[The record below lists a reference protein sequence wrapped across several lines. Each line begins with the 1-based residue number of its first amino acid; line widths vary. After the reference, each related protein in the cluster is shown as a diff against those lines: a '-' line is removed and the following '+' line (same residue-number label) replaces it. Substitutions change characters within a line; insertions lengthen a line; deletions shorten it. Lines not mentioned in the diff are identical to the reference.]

1 MSRLRKYFV
10 CALNVLLS
18 SSFLYLSPDLF
29 DPDGRYSSDGNLVG
43 LLDSKGR
50 TIVPPKYSQID
61 YAGHG
66 LFIMSSVNE
75 PDPYIRGT
83 ERYLFT
89 TAGEEINVK
98 VPEGGRFRR
107 ILWLSD
113 DQLENDAP
121 VQALPKNTLLTF
133 IKEHRYGICDIDGNQ
148 IVEPLYECIDV
159 PHDGVAMMIRR
170 FDEKTQLSVFDVHKR
185 LVKELPLKNVG
196 SLFHSDL
203 QNFTYFSEGLAACN
217 LKDKRGCLRYGYI
230 DVDGNV
236 VIEPRFAN
244 AGPFV
249 NGIATVSLFEGE
261 QCNYTIDRTGKMISP
276 ELLEV
281 KQFRGNYA
289 IAKYRALQ
297 GGFGI
302 VNRKFEFVVK
312 PDYGEIHAVRKRGTY
327 SHFFDLKR
335 YIVRP
340 PDYYLC
346 GNSVL
351 SGDCRFLFKFPPG
364 CRPNCDDVDESR
376 WGCWKSG
383 SYTYF
388 DSSGKEIPKPKT
400 IEQSSKPSSVYS
412 VALDRYELTINT
424 DTGKFDRRYWS
435 LGHDRPISRLTMFT
449 RFLDE
454 YDLIGMNVEEL
465 EKLLGPGEKDRH
477 YSKPQPP
484 THSYFLISGYCLDN
498 LAVSVKVTVSNGKVE
513 SWCFN
518 TMYKDLPAVT
528 SNVIIVSGEDSRN
541 RVPATIPKYVSGQ
554 RSDVR
559 QKVLPAAQKTKL

>member
-1 MSRLRKYFV
+1 MSRLRRFFV

-18 SSFLYLSPDLF
+18 SSCLYLSPDLF
-29 DPDGRYSSDGNLVG
+29 DPDGGYSSDGNLVG
-43 LLDSKGR
+43 LLDSKGG
-50 TIVPPKYSQID
+50 TIVPAKYSQVD

-75 PDPYIRGT
+75 PDPYVRGN

-89 TAGEEINVK
+89 TAGEEIKVK
-98 VPEGGRFRR
+98 VPEGGSFRR

-121 VQALPKNTLLTF
+121 VQSLPKNTLLTF
-133 IKEHRYGICDIDGNQ
+133 IKEHRYGICDLDGNQ

-159 PHDGVAMMIRR
+159 PHDGVAIMIRR
-170 FDEKTQLSVFDVHKR
+170 FDLKTELSVFDVHKR
-185 LVKELPLKNVG
+185 LVKALPLKNVC

-203 QNFTYFSEGLAACN
+203 RNFTYFSEGLAACR
-217 LKDKRGCLRYGYI
+217 LEDKRGYPRYGYI

-261 QCNYTIDRTGKMISP
+261 QCNFTIDRAGKMISP

-312 PDYGEIHAVRKRGTY
+312 PDYGEIHAVKKRRTY
-327 SHFFDLKR
+327 SHFLDLKG
-335 YIVRP
+335 YITRSP
-340 PDYYLC
+340 EYYLC

-351 SGDCRFLFKFPPG
+351 SGDCRFLFKFPQD
-364 CRPNCDDVDESR
+364 CRPNCDDVDENH

-383 SYTYF
+383 SYVYF
-388 DSSGKEIPKPKT
+388 NQFGKEIPKPKT
-400 IEQSSKPSSVYS
+400 IEQSSKGSSVYS
-412 VALDRYELTINT
+412 VAPDRFQLTINT

-465 EKLLGPGEKDRH
+465 EKFLGPGEKERH
-477 YSKPQPP
+477 NSRPQLP
-484 THSYFLISGYCLDN
+484 THSYLLISGYCLPDS
-498 LAVSVKVTVSNGKVE
+498 AVSVKITVSNGKVE

-518 TMYKDLPAVT
+518 AQYKDLPLIT
-528 SNVIIVSGEDSRN
+528 SNVLIALGEKDTY
-541 RVPATIPKYVSGQ
+541 RVPATIPKYVSGP
-554 RSDVR
+554 RSDIR
-559 QKVLPAAQKTKL
+559 QKVLKPAQNTKL